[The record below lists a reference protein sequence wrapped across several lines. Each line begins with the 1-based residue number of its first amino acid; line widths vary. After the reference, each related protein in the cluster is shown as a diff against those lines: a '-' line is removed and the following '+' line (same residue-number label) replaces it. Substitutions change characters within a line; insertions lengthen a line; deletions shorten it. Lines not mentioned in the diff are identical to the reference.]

1 MDSSVIIP
9 VYNEEKNISIL
20 MDKLMTS
27 SGLVGNEWEV
37 IFIDDG
43 STDGTFL
50 ELQRLKEKIPQIKI
64 IPFGIKRGKQQRT
77 AQVFNWLQ
85 VMSS

>member
-20 MDKLMTS
+20 IDKLMHS

-43 STDGTFL
+43 STDGTFF
-50 ELQRLKEKIPQIKI
+50 RIKK
-64 IPFGIKRGKQQRT
+64 IKRK
-77 AQVFNWLQ
+77 N
-85 VMSS
+85 SSD